1 MASKSSLSKNRKHGG
16 ARSGAG
22 RKPSLKS
29 AISPT
34 AFAAYEAAQRT
45 NIQRSWIYMPTTNPR
60 SELTNYDRTELLRKA
75 HWMYNNVG
83 IAARAID
90 GVARYS
96 APLVPQAR
104 TSNSEFNR
112 KAEQLFEDA
121 CCTAPFGF
129 DAGAEVNFYEA
140 QPFILR
146 QVALD
151 GDFYW
156 QKILSKNGR
165 GMVRFVGGESVGN
178 SSSVEDKKGWV
189 DGILPDK
196 FGRPIAF
203 NVLDP
208 TDSAKST
215 IVSVDDMHQVRRMY
229 RRGYLRAPSWLAR
242 ASNHL
247 QDISEILAYEKA
259 SFKLNSQVAFVITS
273 PEAGSIGLGA
283 SRSKQSVG
291 DVGSVTVD
299 NLYNAS
305 GIPQLKPGEKLE
317 SFANLHPNTNFQS
330 FLDYLMRD
338 IAWGMGISPE
348 LLWDI
353 SGAGGANTRY
363 LLEDANIFFKECQS
377 VIREQF
383 CRPFWTFWIWNEI
396 ESGNLPYPGDDWWR
410 ADWIAPKP
418 PSVDLGR
425 DGKLYIQLVQS
436 GLMSRK
442 RYNNL
447 MGLDDD
453 QEEDDMIAAA
463 KRLKEKCAAAGLSVS
478 EVIPPLPG
486 AAPIE
491 AAHEDSENT
500 DETQSQGE
508 GMDDLDIEK
517 MKAVLDS
524 VGVAVRAGII
534 TPSKEVES
542 SLRAQLRLPDM
553 SGEVLSEWDRNPIRS
568 PITLTNKL
576 ASPDIA
582 APSDSAQEDLTPAET
597 QP

>member
-1 MASKSSLSKNRKHGG
+1 MAQKSSLSKHGG
-16 ARSGAG
+16 ARLGAG
-22 RKPSLKS
+22 RKKKV
-29 AISPT
+29 T
-34 AFAAYEAAQRT
+34 EFAAYEATART
-45 NIQRSWIYMPTTNPR
+45 NVQRSWLYMPTLDPAK
-60 SELTNYDRTELLRKA
+60 ELTNYDRTELLRRA

-104 TSNSEFNR
+104 TKDESFNT
-112 KAEQLFEDA
+112 AVEQLFEDA
-121 CCTAPFGF
+121 CCTAAFGF

-151 GDFYW
+151 GDFFW

-165 GMVRFVGGESVGN
+165 GLVRFIGGESIGN
-178 SSSVEDKKGWV
+178 SSNLTSSDNWS
-189 DGILPDK
+189 DGILTDR
-196 FGRPIAF
+196 FGRPTAY
-203 NVLDP
+203 NVVNPAD
-208 TDSAKST
+208 TSKST
-215 IVSVDDMHQVRRMY
+215 IVSADDMHQVRRMY

-247 QDISEILAYEKA
+247 QDISEILSYEKT

-273 PEAGSIGLGA
+273 PEAGSIGLGV
-283 SRSKQSVG
+283 SRAKQDAG
-291 DVGSVTVD
+291 TGNVTID

-317 SFANLHPNTNFQS
+317 SFSNLHPNTNFQN

-348 LLWDI
+348 LLWNITD
-353 SGAGGANTRY
+353 AGGANTRY
-363 LLEDANIFFKECQS
+363 LLEDANIFFRECQS

-383 CRPFWTFWIWNEI
+383 CRPFWTFWVWNEI
-396 ESGNLPYPGDDWWR
+396 ESGRLPYPGDDWWR
-410 ADWIAPKP
+410 CEWIAPKP

-425 DGKLYIQLVQS
+425 DGKLYMNLVQA
-436 GLMSRK
+436 GLLSRK
-442 RYNNL
+442 RYNNM
-447 MGLDDD
+447 MGLDDQ

-478 EVIPPLPG
+478 EVIPPMPG
-486 AAPIE
+486 AAP
-491 AAHEDSENT
+491 
-500 DETQSQGE
+500 
-508 GMDDLDIEK
+508 
-517 MKAVLDS
+517 
-524 VGVAVRAGII
+524 
-534 TPSKEVES
+534 VE
-542 SLRAQLRLPDM
+542 
-553 SGEVLSEWDRNPIRS
+553 IY
-568 PITLTNKL
+568 T
-576 ASPDIA
+576 
-582 APSDSAQEDLTPAET
+582 EDLTPSEN